1 VATMERL
8 ITDLLAMFPLK
19 GKEPKFNLNQYKNHQ
34 NKNKIKIL
42 FKIHRQFKIKEKFK
56 IMN

>member
-1 VATMERL
+1 MERL